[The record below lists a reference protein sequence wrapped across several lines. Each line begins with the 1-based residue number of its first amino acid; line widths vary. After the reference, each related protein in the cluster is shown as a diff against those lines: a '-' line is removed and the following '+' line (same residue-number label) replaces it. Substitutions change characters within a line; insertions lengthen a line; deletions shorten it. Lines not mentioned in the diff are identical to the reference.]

1 MVEVQRLHV
10 IDKHERVLPGVQA
23 FLVCITN
30 WSCSNLAEDFLQKF
44 GENRMLTAN
53 NLDHMLKQE
62 RGVQWCA
69 LPIGVFQMLVY
80 SFANV
85 LA

>member
-10 IDKHERVLPGVQA
+10 IVKHERA
-23 FLVCITN
+23 FLVCITS
-30 WSCSNLAEDFLQKF
+30 WSCSNLAEDLLKF
-44 GENRMLTAN
+44 GEKRMLTAY

-69 LPIGVFQMLVY
+69 LPIGVFQMLVNP
-80 SFANV
+80 FANM